1 MAKIKG
7 TKKRRKAGPAT
18 QSSGAARD
26 YLKEGI
32 VVMNAT
38 QGMASDLELEY
49 EKKYKK
55 KRWSRVKRNVNV
67 AGNDAT
73 PTISFKVNRGGQQKV
88 YPIQGGY
95 GYFIP
100 SIRKAG
106 NLAQVTALVERGLQ
120 SKEVNLIIE
129 YLDLKILEIA
139 KAASVSPSTV
149 SRWQPETSIGIPGSS
164 QFFKIDELIKK
175 GVDLFG
181 GLAEFKSWLT
191 IPNIALGN
199 ELPSNLITS
208 PIGIELLDE
217 AIDALHFGNVM

>member
-1 MAKIKG
+1 MAKIKEA
-7 TKKRRKAGPAT
+7 KKRKKAGSAT

-32 VVMNAT
+32 VVMNAAR
-38 QGMASDLELEY
+38 GMVGDLELEY
-49 EKKYKK
+49 GKKYKK
-55 KRWSRVKRNVNV
+55 KGRRVKRNVSM

-73 PTISFKVNRGGQQKV
+73 PAISFKVNRGGKQKV
-88 YPIQGGY
+88 YPVQGGY

-100 SIRKAG
+100 SLRKAG

-120 SKEVNLIIE
+120 SKDVNLIIE

-191 IPNIALGN
+191 MPNIALGN
-199 ELPSNLITS
+199 ELPSTLITS
-208 PIGIELLDE
+208 PIGIALLDE